1 MTLRARVAVRLGTLE
16 LDVAVEMAD
25 GEVVAVLGPNG
36 AGKTT
41 LLRAL
46 AGLLPLDG
54 GHVSLNGTVLE
65 APEEG
70 VRVAPE
76 GRAVGVMF
84 QDYLLFPHLSALDNV
99 AFGLRAR
106 GVGKVEARRRAGEWL
121 DRMRLGEYAHERPR
135 ALSGGQAQRVAL
147 ARALAIEPQL
157 LLLDEPLAA
166 LDVEVRQT
174 VRRELRTHLD
184 QFPGPSLVV
193 THAPLEAAA
202 LADRLL
208 ILEQGRVVQD
218 GSVAEV
224 TRRPRSRWVARLVG
238 LNLLRGQARGDR
250 VELPS
255 GASVVTASPASG
267 DVFAVIDPRAVALH
281 RRQPDGSPRNVWRG
295 SLDGVEAQGDRAR
308 VYVDGAIPVVAE
320 VTPAAVAD
328 LDLGRGGP
336 IWVSIKATEI
346 EVYDA

>member
-1 MTLRARVAVRLGTLE
+1 MTLRASVALQLGTLA
-16 LDVAVEMAD
+16 LDVAFEVAD

-46 AGLLPLDG
+46 AGLYPLEKG
-54 GHVSLNGTVLE
+54 YVSLNGTLLE
-65 APEEG
+65 APEER

-84 QDYLLFPHLSALDNV
+84 QDYLLFPHLSARENV

-106 GVGKVEARRRAGEWL
+106 GVGKAEARRRAGEWL
-121 DRMRLGEYAHERPR
+121 DRMRLGEHAHEHPR

-147 ARALAIEPQL
+147 ARALAIEPRL

-166 LDVEVRQT
+166 LDVEVRQA
-174 VRRELRTHLD
+174 VRRELRAHLD
-184 QFPGPSLVV
+184 QFPGPAVVV

-202 LADRLL
+202 LADRLV
-208 ILEQGRVVQD
+208 ILEHGRLVQD

-224 TRRPRSRWVARLVG
+224 TRRPRSEWVARLVG
-238 LNLLRGQARGDR
+238 LNLLRGQARGAR

-255 GASVVTASPASG
+255 GASVVSASRASG
-267 DVFAVIDPRAVALH
+267 EVFAVIDPRAVALH

-295 SLDGVEAQGDRAR
+295 SVEGVESQGDRAR
-308 VYVDGAIPVVAE
+308 VYVDGAVPVVAE
-320 VTPAAVAD
+320 VTPAAVAE
-328 LDLGRGGP
+328 LNLAGGGS

-346 EVYDA
+346 DVYDA